1 MIIFGY
7 ILAVLMGTT
16 LGLIGAGGS
25 ILTVP
30 ILVYFFKIPPLLA
43 TAYSLLIVGITAL
56 IGALSYFRKNL
67 VDIRSAL
74 IFMVPAMISVL
85 ITRAFI
91 IPNLPEELINIP
103 KEIFIMLFF
112 ASLMSTAAF
121 LMLRPQI
128 FSTTKPTKKI
138 KFTFSKLMLGSSA
151 IGLLTGMVGAGG
163 GFLIIPALV
172 MLFGLSMKQSIGT
185 SLAIIATN
193 SLIGFSGDLSLG
205 IKINWSVLT
214 LFIALTSLGMIF
226 GIWLGKNLDGQKLK
240 KVFSLFILMVAIAI
254 FIQEIHQLLTM
265 SKYNIYENS
274 AFLR

>member
-1 MIIFGY
+1 MIILGY
-7 ILAVLMGTT
+7 ILAVFMGTT

-56 IGALSYFRKNL
+56 IGALSYYRKNL

-91 IPNLPEELINIP
+91 IPNLPEKFLNIP
-103 KEIFIMLFF
+103 KEIFIMLLF
-112 ASLMSTAAF
+112 ASLMLVASF
-121 LMLRPQI
+121 LMLRPLI
-128 FSTTKPTKKI
+128 LRTTKSVKKF
-138 KFTFSKLMLGSSA
+138 KFLKLVFGSSA
-151 IGLLTGMVGAGG
+151 IGFLTGIVGAGG
-163 GFLIIPALV
+163 GFLIIPTLV

-193 SLIGFSGDLSLG
+193 SLVGFGGDLFSG
-205 IKINWSVLT
+205 IKIDWSILA
-214 LFIALTSLGMIF
+214 LFIALTSLGMMF
-226 GIWLGKNLDGQKLK
+226 GIWLSKNIDGQKLK

-254 FIQEIHQLLTM
+254 FIQEINQLLSIST
-265 SKYNIYENS
+265 I
-274 AFLR
+274 

>member
-43 TAYSLLIVGITAL
+43 TAYSLLIVGSTAL
-56 IGALSYFRKNL
+56 IGALSYYRKNL

-91 IPNLPEELINIP
+91 IPNLPEELVNIP
-103 KEIFIMLFF
+103 KEIFIMLLF
-112 ASLMSTAAF
+112 ASLMLAAAF
-121 LMLRPQI
+121 LMLRPPI
-128 FSTTKPTKKI
+128 FSVTNLFQKKS
-138 KFTFSKLMLGSSA
+138 KFTFLKLTLGSSA
-151 IGLLTGMVGAGG
+151 IGFLTGMVGAGG
-163 GFLIIPALV
+163 GFLIIPTLV

-193 SLIGFSGDLSLG
+193 SLVGFGGDLFSG
-205 IKINWSVLT
+205 IKIDWSVLA
-214 LFIALTSLGMIF
+214 LFIALTSLGIIF
-226 GIWLGKNLDGQKLK
+226 GIWLSKNLDGQKLK

-265 SKYNIYENS
+265 SKI
-274 AFLR
+274 

>member
-193 SLIGFSGDLSLG
+193 SLIGFSGDLFLG

>member
-1 MIIFGY
+1 MIILGY

-91 IPNLPEELINIP
+91 IPNLPEKFLNIP
-103 KEIFIMLFF
+103 KEIFIMLLF
-112 ASLMSTAAF
+112 ASLMLVASF
-121 LMLRPQI
+121 LMLRPLI
-128 FSTTKPTKKI
+128 LSTTQSVKKS
-138 KFTFSKLMLGSSA
+138 KFKFLKLVFGSSA

-163 GFLIIPALV
+163 GFLIIPTLV

-185 SLAIIATN
+185 SLIIIATN
-193 SLIGFSGDLSLG
+193 SLVGFGGDLFSG
-205 IKINWSVLT
+205 IKIDWSILA
-214 LFIALTSLGMIF
+214 LFIALTSLGMMY
-226 GIWLGKNLDGQKLK
+226 GIWLSKNLDGQKLK

-254 FIQEIHQLLTM
+254 FIQEINQLLTI
-265 SKYNIYENS
+265 STI
-274 AFLR
+274 

>member
-43 TAYSLLIVGITAL
+43 TAYSLLIVGSTAL
-56 IGALSYFRKNL
+56 IGALSYYRKNL

-74 IFMVPAMISVL
+74 IFIIPAMTSVL

-91 IPNLPEELINIP
+91 IPNLPEELVNIP
-103 KEIFIMLFF
+103 KEIFIMLLF
-112 ASLMSTAAF
+112 ASLMLATAF
-121 LMLRPQI
+121 LMLRPPI
-128 FSTTKPTKKI
+128 LSATNMFKKKS
-138 KFTFSKLMLGSSA
+138 KFTFLKLTLGSSA
-151 IGLLTGMVGAGG
+151 IGFLTGMVGAGG
-163 GFLIIPALV
+163 GFLIIPTLV

-193 SLIGFSGDLSLG
+193 SLVGFGGDLFSG
-205 IKINWSVLT
+205 IKINWSILA
-214 LFIALTSLGMIF
+214 LFISLTSLGMIF
-226 GIWLGKNLDGQKLK
+226 GIWLSKNLDGQKLK

-254 FIQEIHQLLTM
+254 FIQEIHQLLTI
-265 SKYNIYENS
+265 SK
-274 AFLR
+274 L